1 MNKTLTAKERNR
13 PLEEADS
20 NQTVVLRSE
29 LLTSMPLLLVGTA
42 PLIVNCWAE
51 KALTMIKDKQTKQA
65 RAARAAKDPE
75 ADFQAAKYRSVE
87 GWEGVPA
94 HGLKGAFTEG
104 ARFVGGSKDLNM
116 TILKAAL
123 RVVADCPTSNLLRL
137 YSPQPARMREDKV
150 RVGAGMA
157 KTVDL
162 RYRPEY
168 WPWYL
173 RVVVQFPTVMFSPQQ
188 IADLIRAAGA
198 FNGFCEWRPGSPI
211 SKTGS
216 FGTFEIGDASVVAG
230 FEKSFGV
237 AVEVTS

>member
-1 MNKTLTAKERNR
+1 MNKILAKSLGENLGRDASN
-13 PLEEADS
+13 
-20 NQTVVLRSE
+20 NQTVILRSE
-29 LLTSMPLLLVGTA
+29 LLASMPVLLVGTA
-42 PLIVNCWAE
+42 PLIVNNWSK
-51 KALTMIKDKQTKQA
+51 KAIDQIRDKQTKQA
-65 RAARAAKDPE
+65 RSVRVAKDPD
-75 ADFQAAKYRSVE
+75 ADFEGAKYRAAD

-123 RVVADCPTSNLLRL
+123 RVVADCPTTNLVRL
-137 YSPQPARMREDKV
+137 YSPEPARMREDKV

-168 WPWYL
+168 WPWFL
-173 RVVVQFPTVMFSPQQ
+173 KITVQFPSVMFSAQQ

-198 FNGFCEWRPGSPI
+198 FNGFCEWRPGAPI
-211 SKTGS
+211 SRTGS
-216 FGTFEIGDASVVAG
+216 FGTFEIGDGPTVAA
-230 FEKSFGV
+230 FEKTFGV
-237 AVEVTS
+237 PVEVSA

>member
-1 MNKTLTAKERNR
+1 MNKTLTAKERSHDE
-13 PLEEADS
+13 P
-20 NQTVVLRSE
+20 NQTIELRSE
-29 LLTSMPLLLVGTA
+29 LLTSMPVLVVGTA
-42 PLIVNCWAE
+42 PLIVHAWDE
-51 KALTMIKDKQTKQA
+51 KVIKQIRNSHTKQPK
-65 RAARAAKDPE
+65 AARAAKVPDE
-75 ADFQAAKYRSVE
+75 DFEGAKYRAVD

-104 ARFVGGSKDLNM
+104 ARFIGGSKDINM

-123 RVVADCPTSNLLRL
+123 RVVADCPITNLLRL

-150 RVGAGMA
+150 RVGTGAA

-168 WPWYL
+168 WPWFL
-173 RVVVQFPTVMFSPQQ
+173 RVVVQFPSAMFSPQQ

-211 SKTGS
+211 SRTGS
-216 FGTFEIGDASVVAG
+216 YGTFEIGDSKAVAA
-230 FEKSFGV
+230 FERAFN
-237 AVEVTS
+237 VTVTA